1 MEFNH
6 KVAIVTGGAT
16 GIGRAITTALSDAGY
31 AVVINYN
38 TSSQA
43 ADEVVQSILQKGG
56 HALALQANISNSDQC
71 TQLVNQVMNQ
81 FGRIDV
87 LVNNAGITADNLIIR
102 MNEDQ
107 FDQVINTN
115 LKGVWTMCKLV
126 TRPMMKASTGRI
138 INISS
143 VSGLLGLAG
152 QTNYSAAKAGVIGLT
167 KALAREVATR
177 HITVNAIAPG
187 YIETAMTAKLPT
199 EIQDAAL
206 KAIPVGRFGQPDDI
220 ASAVVFLAS
229 DSASYITGQVLAVD
243 GGMAMQ

>member
-1 MEFNH
+1 MEFNQ

-16 GIGRAITTALSDAGY
+16 GIGRAITVALARQGY

-43 ADEVVQSILQKGG
+43 ADEVVQTITASGG
-56 HALALQANISNSDQC
+56 QALAIQANISVTEQC
-71 TQLVNQVMNQ
+71 TQLVNQVLTQ
-81 FGRIDV
+81 WGRIDV
-87 LVNNAGITADNLIIR
+87 LVNNAGITSDNLIIR
-102 MNEDQ
+102 MSEDQ
-107 FDQVINTN
+107 FDQVIQTN

-126 TRPMMKASTGRI
+126 TRPMMKASKGHI

-177 HITVNAIAPG
+177 QITVNAIAPG
-187 YIETAMTAKLPT
+187 YIETAMTAKLPD
-199 EIQDAAL
+199 EIKEAAL
-206 KAIPVGRFGQPDDI
+206 RTIPVGRFGQPEDI
-220 ASAVVFLAS
+220 AQAVVFLAS
-229 DSASYITGQVLAVD
+229 DAASYVTGQVLAVD